1 MANKA
6 VHRVSPELTDNAQF
20 KTVHE
25 IPTTIMGAGDTIL
38 VYPGEYVDPR
48 TANVADVA
56 VVGVGDRDDVIFNGF
71 SIMSS
76 TTAGANVVLRNLTIR
91 SAGLIVGN
99 ADVTVKVYDC
109 VIDGTSGPARAAA
122 LAVAN
127 GAVTMGVTDSNA
139 AGAIG
144 VSMNAAVTL
153 DHCDLGTNVSA
164 GYGVVSH
171 AGGVTTMRHC
181 TVASDAG
188 ALSNGNMTIEHC
200 TFTGANVY
208 ASSIAAGLAP
218 TITVRGSHA
227 AAANAGNHTETIVAA
242 IA

>member
-56 VVGVGDRDDVIFNGF
+56 VVGVGDRDDVVFNGF
-71 SIMSS
+71 SIMSA

-127 GAVTMGVTDSNA
+127 GAVTMGVTDSNV

>member
-1 MANKA
+1 MANKGI
-6 VHRVSPELTDNAQF
+6 HKVSPELTDDAQWR
-20 KTVHE
+20 TVHE
-25 IPTTIMGAGDTIL
+25 IPTSYLQAGDTIL

-48 TANVADVA
+48 TSNVADIA

-71 SIMSS
+71 SIMSA

-109 VIDGTSGPARAAA
+109 VIDGTSGENRAAA
-122 LAVAN
+122 LGVTNA
-127 GAVTMGVTDSNA
+127 AVTMGVTDSNLA
-139 AGAIG
+139 AAIG

-153 DHCDLGTNVSA
+153 DHCDIGTNVTA

-181 TVASDAG
+181 TVGSDTG
-188 ALSNGNMTIEHC
+188 SLSNGNMTIEHC
-200 TFTGANVY
+200 TFTGANAY
-208 ASSIAAGLAP
+208 ATSLAAGLAP
-218 TITVRGSHA
+218 TITTRASVGV
-227 AAANAGNHTETIVAA
+227 ANAGNHTETVVAV
-242 IA
+242 IT